1 MEWQDWQEQIGAKDL
16 PWFARE
22 KLRNGSFATFAGV
35 RFASDPSGEWEA
47 CSYGDACL
55 FVVRNDAVLLSSPIT
70 SSEAFN
76 NNPPLLATLADVV
89 PEHVRIVTGIA
100 EPGDIF
106 YLATDALAQWF
117 LAQTERGEKP
127 WIAFDTGILTDADLQ
142 SFVAEYREQKSE
154 ERRRNPSVDCPA
166 GSGMSDWP
174 GSDHYTN
181 AIQSPSTCFRDA
193 DLRHASVEWNKRT
206 RMPKVYTGN
215 FAQVYELRN
224 SSSRWAVKCSPV
236 LPLIFAADI
245 LRLHKRLRQ
254 HAYPISSTSSFL
266 KPNPCQ
272 WEALPD
278 CEDGMDRRA
287 VSRQVR

>member
-1 MEWQDWQEQIGAKDL
+1 MPLLPVVTFAGKIPKHGNDPSECEDSFCIGEGTFAVSDGASDGIYSDVWARILAESFCRESRQHWNADDFSEWVACRRRMEWQDWQEQVGAKDL

-35 RFASDPSGEWEA
+35 RFASDTGGEWEA

-76 NNPPLLATLADVV
+76 NNPPLLATLGDVV

-117 LAQTERGEKP
+117 LAETERGEKP

-142 SFVAEYREQKSE
+142 SFVAEYREQK
-154 ERRRNPSVDCPA
+154 
-166 GSGMSDWP
+166 
-174 GSDHYTN
+174 
-181 AIQSPSTCFRDA
+181 
-193 DLRHASVEWNKRT
+193 
-206 RMPKVYTGN
+206 
-215 FAQVYELRN
+215 
-224 SSSRWAVKCSPV
+224 V
-236 LPLIFAADI
+236 LKNDDVTL
-245 LRLHKRLRQ
+245 
-254 HAYPISSTSSFL
+254 
-266 KPNPCQ
+266 
-272 WEALPD
+272 
-278 CEDGMDRRA
+278 
-287 VSRQVR
+287 VSIAMRVQE